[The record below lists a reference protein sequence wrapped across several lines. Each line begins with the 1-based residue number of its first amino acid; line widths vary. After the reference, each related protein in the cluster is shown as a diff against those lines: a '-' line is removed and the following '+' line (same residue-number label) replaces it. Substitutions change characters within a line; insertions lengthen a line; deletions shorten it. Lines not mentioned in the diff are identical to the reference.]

1 MDGVAQDPLTLIWA
15 LALGIIPVLL
25 LLLGLQVMD
34 SYRLV
39 SGSAIAR
46 SLGAG
51 VLAAAVAFG
60 INSWLLHQGVDPI
73 TVRRY
78 LAPLIEETLKV
89 AWVVV
94 LIRSHRVGFLVD
106 AGVHGFAAG
115 TGFAVVENVY
125 YVWAMGPSGLAFW
138 LVRGLGTA
146 VLHGTTTAIT
156 AIVSQGLSER
166 RAVPGALA
174 FLPGLGLSIAIHSL
188 YNHLLFNPLLATATI
203 LVITPLLL
211 VAVYERSEA
220 AMRSWLGT
228 GLDSDVER
236 LELILS
242 GDVGRSHIG
251 EYLDSLRHRFEGPV
265 LADMLCLLQ
274 IHLELSIRAKGTLI
288 ARAAGLDLPVDQ
300 DVRARLEELRY
311 LDRSIGPT
319 GRLAMLPLLH
329 TRTRDL
335 WQVYLLER

>member
-1 MDGVAQDPLTLIWA
+1 MDGVAQDPLTLVWA
-15 LALGIIPVLL
+15 VALGVIPVLL
-25 LLLGLQVMD
+25 LLVGLQLMD

-39 SGSAIAR
+39 SSHAVSR
-46 SLGAG
+46 SLAAGALAA
-51 VLAAAVAFG
+51 VLAFAA
-60 INSWLLHQGVDPI
+60 NSWLLQAGVEPHV
-73 TVRRY
+73 VRRY
-78 LAPLIEETLKV
+78 LAPLIEETLKM
-89 AWVVV
+89 AWVAV
-94 LIRSHRVGFLVD
+94 LIRTHRVGFLVD

-115 TGFAVVENVY
+115 TGFAVVENIY
-125 YVWAMGPSGLAFW
+125 YVWAMGSSGFAFW

-166 RAVPGALA
+166 RAAAGPLV
-174 FLPGLGLSIAIHSL
+174 FLPGLALSIAIHSL
-188 YNHLLFNPLLATATI
+188 YNHLLFNPLLATSTI
-203 LVITPLLL
+203 LVITPLML
-211 VAVYERSEA
+211 VAVYERSEG

-242 GDVGRSHIG
+242 GEVSGSHIG
-251 EYLDSLRHRFEGPV
+251 EYLESLRHRFEGPI

-288 ARAAGLDLPVDQ
+288 ARAAGIDLPIDQ
-300 DVRARLEELRY
+300 DVRARLDELRY
-311 LDRSIGPT
+311 LEGSIGRT
-319 GRLAMLPLLH
+319 GRLAMVPLLH

-335 WQVYLLER
+335 WQVYVLER

>member
-1 MDGVAQDPLTLIWA
+1 MDGVAQNPLTIVWA
-15 LALGIIPVLL
+15 VALGVIPVLL
-25 LLLGLQVMD
+25 LLGGLQVMD

-39 SGSAIAR
+39 SSSAISR

-51 VLAAAVAFG
+51 AVAAALAFAA
-60 INSWLLHQGVDPI
+60 NSWFLDHGVDP
-73 TVRRY
+73 TTLRRY
-78 LAPLIEETLKV
+78 LAPVIEEILKV
-89 AWVVV
+89 AWVVL

-125 YVWAMGPSGLAFW
+125 YAWALGSSGLAFW

-146 VLHGTTTAIT
+146 VLHGTTTAIV

-166 RAVPGALA
+166 RAAPGALA
-174 FLPGLGLSIAIHSL
+174 FVPGLAISVAIHSL
-188 YNHLLFNPLLATATI
+188 YNHLLFNPLLATSTI
-203 LVITPLLL
+203 LIVTPLLL
-211 VAVYERSEA
+211 VAVYERSER
-220 AMRSWLGT
+220 AMRAWLGV

-242 GDVGRSHIG
+242 GEVGGSHIG
-251 EYLDSLRHRFEGPV
+251 EYLDSLRHRFEGPI

-288 ARAAGLDLPVDQ
+288 ARAAGLDLPVDE

-311 LDRSIGPT
+311 LEGAIGRT
-319 GRLAMLPLLH
+319 GQLAMLPLLH

-335 WQVYLLER
+335 WQVYVLSR